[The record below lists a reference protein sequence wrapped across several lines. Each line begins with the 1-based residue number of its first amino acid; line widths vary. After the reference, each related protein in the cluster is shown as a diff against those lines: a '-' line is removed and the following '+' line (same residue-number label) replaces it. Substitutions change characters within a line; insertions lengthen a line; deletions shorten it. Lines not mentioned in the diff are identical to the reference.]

1 MFKNR
6 IVNNITESD
15 FKSLNNGELDLI
27 FKDID
32 PRISSFQNFL
42 EYLYS
47 DELKDYQL
55 LWELFTKPNN
65 WLFNLKNIIGI
76 NLFIIEIIYDVDD
89 NTKNKINVI
98 CPN

>member
-1 MFKNR
+1 MLLILQKIYENKLLLNVFKNR
-6 IVNNITESD
+6 IVNNITESE

-55 LWELFTKPNN
+55 LWELFTKQT
-65 WLFNLKNIIGI
+65 IGYLI
-76 NLFIIEIIYDVDD
+76 
-89 NTKNKINVI
+89 
-98 CPN
+98 